1 MLSCGT
7 RQVESQ
13 PRPYGGRSPPG
24 PGFRIAPGAPRAGSA
39 AAAPGSPAPAVVA
52 GGEPAELECKLSA
65 SPPPL
70 PGPGQPAPP
79 SGADL
84 GCGEEGWFVADFEIP
99 GSLAAERYMMPLSR
113 SICCRPVVPDDLAG
127 QVQSVL
133 SVGCFPAAQAN
144 PKDPMMC
151 PYGFLVT
158 GFEAAEY
165 AGAY

>member
-1 MLSCGT
+1 M
-7 RQVESQ
+7 
-13 PRPYGGRSPPG
+13 
-24 PGFRIAPGAPRAGSA
+24 
-39 AAAPGSPAPAVVA
+39 VA
-52 GGEPAELECKLSA
+52 GGEPAQLEGKLSA

-70 PGPGQPAPP
+70 PGRGQPAPLSGQP
-79 SGADL
+79 SGL

-133 SVGCFPAAQAN
+133 SVGWFPAAQAN
-144 PKDPMMC
+144 PKEPMMC

-165 AGAY
+165 AGFTYMNRPEYFPTGSALCCQPAALMQDGGVREIEPCSCRPGGSLASG